1 MKNFWQ
7 YLEWFI
13 PAKIKSDQNYHLRAR
28 QFVMFSLFGFVFYIV
43 NMIKWITM
51 GYSNLAFSMCAVLIV
66 NILMLLTFRF
76 TGSINISGNGL
87 MAAINGH
94 FFYLIY
100 LTGGLESS
108 AISWIIVMP
117 VFAAL
122 YFSNRVSLIWTIVS
136 LTGIFILNY
145 LSHHGHTFSSIILIE
160 QKCHH
165 ANLFN
170 AIGPLLAVF
179 FSGCFFN
186 LAMYRAFDGQKL
198 AMNNQKATLD
208 QLNIVFDSVTEIS
221 ESILSTSQIL
231 DQSSEKMKSR
241 SDTMAEKT
249 SEASEISQKAKHNI
263 KNMANASQE
272 VSNQVSSVASKGNQL
287 VNNMKDIGDATGQV
301 SNNLSIVAESAESM
315 SHSINIIA
323 TAIDEMYASLNEV
336 AENSGRGA
344 SVTNDASEKADQ
356 TSTIV
361 NTLGHAAK
369 EIGEV
374 VDLIKGIASQTN
386 LLALNATIEAA
397 GAGEAGKGFTVVA
410 NEVKDLARQTAR
422 ATEDIREKIE
432 GMQTNTQNAIK
443 AIEIIVTV
451 IAEINAIM
459 SNIASAVEQQT
470 ATTNEISKSFA
481 ETVSAADAVAKN
493 VQKAAARAGQTSK
506 NAEDSIQWGRQVSGY
521 LDDVASAAV
530 SIAKDALQASER
542 TERVF
547 SCVDEVQTLV
557 VETSEESTQIK
568 SQSKTLTHFAH
579 RLIGAVEKGN

>member
-7 YLEWFI
+7 FVEWFI
-13 PAKIKSDQNYHLRAR
+13 PTSIKSDQKYHIRAR
-28 QFVMFSLFGFVFYIV
+28 QFVMFSLFGFVFYAV
-43 NMIKWITM
+43 NMIKWFTM
-51 GYSNLAFSMCAVLIV
+51 GSYNLTLSMFTVMVV
-66 NILMLLTFRF
+66 NILMLLYFRT

-87 MAAINGH
+87 MAAIVGH

-108 AISWIIVMP
+108 AISWVIIVP

-122 YFSNRVSLIWTIVS
+122 YFSNRVSVIWTIVS
-136 LTGIFILNY
+136 LAGIFALDYLETNGHAFPSIL
-145 LSHHGHTFSSIILIE
+145 LTDHL
-160 QKCHH
+160 CHN
-165 ANLFN
+165 ANLSN
-170 AIGPLLAVF
+170 AIGPLMAVF

-198 AMNNQKATLD
+198 AMNNQKKTLD
-208 QLNIVFDSVTEIS
+208 QLNVVFESVTEIS
-221 ESILSTSQIL
+221 ESILSTSEIL
-231 DQSSEKMKSR
+231 DQSSEAMKSR
-241 SDTMAEKT
+241 SDTMTQKTAE
-249 SEASEISQKAKHNI
+249 SSEISKKANHNI
-263 KNMANASQE
+263 RNMANASQE

-301 SNNLSIVAESAESM
+301 SDNLSIVADSAGSM

-323 TAIDEMYASLNEV
+323 TAIDEMYSSLNEV

-344 SVTNDASEKADQ
+344 LVTNDASEKADQ
-356 TSTIV
+356 TSNIV

-443 AIEIIVTV
+443 AIETIVTV

-493 VQKAAARAGQTSK
+493 VQKAAARAAETSK
-506 NAEDSIQWGRQVSGY
+506 NAENSIQWGRQVSGY

-530 SIAKDALQASER
+530 SIAKEALQASER

-547 SCVDEVQTLV
+547 NCVDEVQSLV
-557 VETSEESTQIK
+557 VETAEESTQIK
-568 SQSKTLTHFAH
+568 SQSKTLTQFAH

>member
-13 PAKIKSDQNYHLRAR
+13 PEKIKGDQKYHIRAR
-28 QFVMFSLFGFVFYIV
+28 QFVMFSIIGLVFYLV
-43 NMIKWITM
+43 NMMKWLLM
-51 GYSNLAFSMCAVLIV
+51 GYTNFAVSISIV
-66 NILMLLTFRF
+66 IVVNMLMLYTFRA

-87 MAAINGH
+87 MAAITGH

-108 AISWIIVMP
+108 AITWVIIIP

-122 YFSNRVSLIWTIVS
+122 YFSNRVSVIWTIVS
-136 LTGIFILNY
+136 FIGILMINY
-145 LSHHGHTFSSIILIE
+145 MANHGHSFTSIFVSD
-160 QKCHH
+160 QQCSH
-165 ANLFN
+165 ASLAN

-179 FSGCFFN
+179 FAGCFFN
-186 LAMYRAFDGQKL
+186 LAMYRAFDGQKQ
-198 AMNNQKATLD
+198 AMSDQKKTLD

-221 ESILSTSQIL
+221 ESIIATSKIL
-231 DQSSEKMKSR
+231 DQSSETMKAR
-241 SDTMAEKT
+241 SDAMAQKT
-249 SEASEISQKAKHNI
+249 AEASEISQKAKNNI

-301 SNNLSIVAESAESM
+301 SSNLSIVAESAESM

-470 ATTNEISKSFA
+470 ATTNEISKSFS
-481 ETVSAADAVAKN
+481 ETVAAADAVAKN
-493 VQKAAARAGQTSK
+493 VQKAAARAKETSK
-506 NAEDSIQWGRQVSGY
+506 NAENSIQWGRQVSGY
-521 LDDVASAAV
+521 LDDVAAAAV

-557 VETSEESTQIK
+557 VETSEESSQIK
-568 SQSKTLTHFAH
+568 SQSKTLTQFSH

>member
-13 PAKIKSDQNYHLRAR
+13 PAKIKSDQKYHIRAR
-28 QFVMFSLFGFVFYIV
+28 QFVMFSLFGFVFYVV
-43 NMIKWITM
+43 NMIKWFSL
-51 GYSNLAFSMCAVLIV
+51 GYPNLAWSMFAVLIV
-66 NILMLLTFRF
+66 NILMLFTFRV
-76 TGSINISGNGL
+76 TGSINFSGNGL

-108 AISWIIVMP
+108 AISWIIIIP

-122 YFSNRVSLIWTIVS
+122 YFSNRVSAIWTIVS
-136 LTGIFILNY
+136 LACIFIFNY
-145 LSHHGHTFSSIILIE
+145 MSHQGHNFSTILLSD
-160 QKCHH
+160 QCHH
-165 ANLFN
+165 ANLAN
-170 AIGPLLAVF
+170 AIGPLIAVF
-179 FSGCFFN
+179 FAGCFFN

-198 AMNNQKATLD
+198 AMNKQKETLD
-208 QLNIVFDSVTEIS
+208 QLNAVFNSVTEIN
-221 ESILSTSQIL
+221 ESILSTSKIL
-231 DQSSEKMKSR
+231 DESSEALKAR
-241 SDTMAEKT
+241 SDTMAQKT
-249 SEASEISQKAKHNI
+249 AEASEISQKANHNI
-263 KNMANASQE
+263 KNMATASQE

-301 SNNLSIVAESAESM
+301 SNNLNIVAESAESM

-443 AIEIIVTV
+443 AIETIVTV

-493 VQKAAARAGQTSK
+493 VQKAAARAAETSK
-506 NAEDSIQWGRQVSGY
+506 NAENSIQWGRQVSGY
-521 LDDVASAAV
+521 LDEVASAAV
-530 SIAKDALQASER
+530 SIAKDAFQASER

-557 VETSEESTQIK
+557 VETSKESTQIK
-568 SQSKTLTHFAH
+568 SQAKTLTQFAH
-579 RLIGAVEKGN
+579 RLIGAVEKGS